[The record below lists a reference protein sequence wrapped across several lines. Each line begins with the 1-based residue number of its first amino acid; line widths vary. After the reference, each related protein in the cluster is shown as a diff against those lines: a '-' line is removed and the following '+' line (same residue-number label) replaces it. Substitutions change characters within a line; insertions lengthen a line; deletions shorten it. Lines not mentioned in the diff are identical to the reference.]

1 VARVFKASL
10 AAVATSLLPL
20 ASWSAPQPVTT
31 VPGELQPA
39 APAAGLVDPPL
50 VRLPLAPEVKGSRP
64 RSNPSVL
71 PPAATRLEPGLQ
83 RLAAPASLALP
94 TKVEQVRIESLRPLA
109 LADVENLAEVNN
121 PELKAIASRVDQA
134 QSNLRAQLSAWY
146 PNLNLNIQDFPG
158 YNGGNQRST
167 QQSSGLIPRYTY
179 SSRWS
184 MGGALTAQWDL
195 INPQRVPQISAA
207 RDRLEKA
214 KNQYLIALRE
224 IRLKAAQS
232 YFELQFSDD
241 NLRIG
246 QESVRASL
254 VSLRDARAR
263 FQAGVAT
270 KLEVL
275 QAETQLSRDQQL
287 LTNAIARQATARR
300 NLARQL
306 DLPQSITPTAKEP
319 LRPLG
324 VWVPSLQ
331 ESIIA
336 AYAFRE
342 EIDNVLL
349 DISAANSEANR
360 DLGKAQPFLSVFNSL
375 TGSRYQGTE
384 QVIVDLPGTSGWAVE
399 NSVGLNL
406 RWNIFDGGQA
416 RALYREA
423 KQRAQENS
431 YLFGKS
437 RDDIRFEVE
446 QSFFELGRA
455 NRNIQTSSRDVVSSR
470 EALRLA
476 RLRFQAGVSTQREV
490 VDSQRDLTQA
500 EVRYAESLSSYNTTL
515 AELRRRT
522 GLDQIMV
529 CPSTSLPAGK
539 PKAQVSVPI
548 PPEPLQPACQ
558 TGNAMTKPS

>member
-1 VARVFKASL
+1 
-10 AAVATSLLPL
+10 
-20 ASWSAPQPVTT
+20 
-31 VPGELQPA
+31 
-39 APAAGLVDPPL
+39 
-50 VRLPLAPEVKGSRP
+50 
-64 RSNPSVL
+64 
-71 PPAATRLEPGLQ
+71 LEPSLQ
-83 RLAAPASLALP
+83 RLAAPATLALP
-94 TKVEQVRIESLRPLA
+94 TKVEQVRIQNLRPLA
-109 LADVENLAEVNN
+109 LSDVENLAEVNN
-121 PELKAIASRVDQA
+121 PELKAIASQVDQA
-134 QSNLRAQLSAWY
+134 QSNLRAQLAAWY
-146 PNLNLNIQDFPG
+146 PNLNLNLQNFPG
-158 YNGGNQRST
+158 YNGGNQRT
-167 QQSSGLIPRYTY
+167 TAAATGFTPTYTS

-184 MGGALTAQWDL
+184 MAGALTAEWDL
-195 INPQRVPQISAA
+195 INPQRVPQIAAA
-207 RDRLEKA
+207 RDRLEKE

-224 IRLKAAQS
+224 VRLKASQA

-275 QAETQLSRDQQL
+275 QAETQLARDQLL

-300 NLARQL
+300 NLARLL
-306 DLPQSITPTAKEP
+306 DLPQNTTPTAKEP

-324 VWVPSLQ
+324 IWLPSLQ

-342 EIDNVLL
+342 ELDNALL
-349 DISAANSEANR
+349 DISAANSDANR
-360 DLGKAQPFLSVFNSL
+360 SLGATQPFLTVFNSL
-375 TGSRYQGTE
+375 TSSRYQGTE
-384 QVIVDLPGTSGWAVE
+384 QVIVDLPGSSGWAVE

-416 RALYREA
+416 RAQYREA
-423 KQRAQENS
+423 KQRAEQNAF
-431 YLFGKS
+431 LFAKS

-500 EVRYAESLSSYNTTL
+500 EVRYADALSTYNITM
-515 AELRRRT
+515 ADLRRRT
-522 GLDQIMV
+522 GLDQVMV
-529 CPSTSLPAGK
+529 CPAVQLPAGK
-539 PKAQVSVPI
+539 PKTDVTVPI

-558 TGNAMTKPS
+558 GAAVLAKPS